1 MNTPPKRKRAPGGG
15 RKPIAPGGL
24 LKVTVRLSASDL
36 EYLRTLD
43 PNIAAAIRKLI
54 SAQTLP
60 VK

>member
-36 EYLRTLD
+36 EYLRTLG